1 MKRALGKR
9 YTRPARQRQNPRRL
23 RIAGMTE
30 GIMTLQMVEVLE
42 LTLTGALV
50 AHQGVLEVQSPCF
63 LQLETKGELLTIR
76 CRVVNSRVISS
87 GRDDDP
93 RFESMMEF
101 LAVNPPAEQALKIL
115 IQALGAR
122 GSREAGGP

>member
-1 MKRALGKR
+1 
-9 YTRPARQRQNPRRL
+9 
-23 RIAGMTE
+23 
-30 GIMTLQMVEVLE
+30 MTLQTVEVLD
-42 LTLTGALV
+42 LTLRGAFV
-50 AHQGVLEVQSPCF
+50 AHQGILEAESPCF
-63 LQLETKGELLTIR
+63 LQLETKGELSIIR

-87 GRDDDP
+87 GRDEDP

>member
-1 MKRALGKR
+1 
-9 YTRPARQRQNPRRL
+9 
-23 RIAGMTE
+23 
-30 GIMTLQMVEVLE
+30 MTLQMAEVLDV
-42 LTLTGALV
+42 TPRGALV
-50 AHQGVLEVQSPCF
+50 AHQGMLEVQSSCF

-76 CRVVNSRVISS
+76 CRVVNSQVISS
-87 GRDDDP
+87 GRDEDP
-93 RFESMMEF
+93 RFESMVEF

>member
-1 MKRALGKR
+1 
-9 YTRPARQRQNPRRL
+9 
-23 RIAGMTE
+23 
-30 GIMTLQMVEVLE
+30 MTLQMVEVLE

-63 LQLETKGELLTIR
+63 LQLETKGELSIIR
-76 CRVVNSRVISS
+76 CRVVNSRVVSS
-87 GRDDDP
+87 GRDEDP

-101 LAVNPPAEQALKIL
+101 LAVNPPAEQALTIL

-122 GSREAGGP
+122 GTREAGGP

>member
-30 GIMTLQMVEVLE
+30 GIMTLQMAEALDV
-42 LTLTGALV
+42 TLRGALV
-50 AHQGVLEVQSPCF
+50 AHRGMLDVQSSCF

-87 GRDDDP
+87 GRDEDP

-101 LAVNPPAEQALKIL
+101 LAVNPPTEQALKIL